1 MEYVQGRVLPLL
13 STPAVRAQVEWPT
26 SVVVSQGAQAQ
37 YQVLF
42 RHLFELELA
51 SRSLHATWRA
61 YQATRA
67 LFRCAASRGLATERR
82 GRVCLRCVSCYGTC
96 SCRSRPRARCTPPG
110 AHQAHAR
117 ALSVGVVPG
126 LRASA

>member
-1 MEYVQGRVLPLL
+1 M
-13 STPAVRAQVEWPT
+13 
-26 SVVVSQGAQAQ
+26 SQGAQAQ

-67 LFRCAASRGLATERR
+67 LFRCAASQNCEIIAWEAVLAMCILLRHLFRSERA
-82 GRVCLRCVSCYGTC
+82 
-96 SCRSRPRARCTPPG
+96 SRPLHATWRLPG
-110 AHQAHAR
+110 HAR
-117 ALSVGVVPG
+117 ALSVGVVLG
-126 LRASA
+126 VQAYVWDCLLV

>member
-1 MEYVQGRVLPLL
+1 MSVVC
-13 STPAVRAQVEWPT
+13 RAQVEWPT
-26 SVVVSQGAQAQ
+26 SVVVCQGALAQ

-67 LFRCAASRGLATERR
+67 LFRRACCCAFCLAWQPF
-82 GRVCLRCVSCYGTC
+82 CML
-96 SCRSRPRARCTPPG
+96 PLA
-110 AHQAHAR
+110 
-117 ALSVGVVPG
+117 VGKQWE
-126 LRASA
+126 